1 VVRTGLL
8 LVLVIQL
15 PALAVPGLLLVL
27 VIQLPAL
34 AVPGLLLVLVIQLP
48 ALPLPGLL
56 LVRVIQLPALP
67 LPALLLVRV
76 MAPFRRRHSKNFLAR
91 TRIVLKPE
99 GQQLDSKTL
108 LPLWQRVQLLVLPV
122 A

>member
-1 VVRTGLL
+1 L
-8 LVLVIQL
+8 LVLVVIQL

-34 AVPGLLLVLVIQLP
+34 AVPGLLFVLVIQLP
-48 ALPLPGLL
+48 ALAVPGLL
-56 LVRVIQLPALP
+56 LVLVTG
-67 LPALLLVRV
+67 VRV
-76 MAPFRRRHSKNFLAR
+76 MVRLRRRHSKNFLAR

>member
-1 VVRTGLL
+1 M
-8 LVLVIQL
+8 
-15 PALAVPGLLLVL
+15 
-27 VIQLPAL
+27 
-34 AVPGLLLVLVIQLP
+34 
-48 ALPLPGLL
+48 
-56 LVRVIQLPALP
+56 
-67 LPALLLVRV
+67 V
-76 MAPFRRRHSKNFLAR
+76 MVMVMVAGFSCSAPKNFLAR

>member
-1 VVRTGLL
+1 

-15 PALAVPGLLLVL
+15 PALP
-27 VIQLPAL
+27 
-34 AVPGLLLVLVIQLP
+34 VPGLLLVLVIQLP
-48 ALPLPGLL
+48 ALPVPGLL
-56 LVRVIQLPALP
+56 LLLVIQLPALP
-67 LPALLLVRV
+67 LPDLLLLLVIQLPALPLPGLLLVLVIGLLV
-76 MAPFRRRHSKNFLAR
+76 MARLRHRHSKNFLAR

-99 GQQLDSKTL
+99 GQQLYSKTL

>member
-1 VVRTGLL
+1 VIQLPALAVPGLLLVLVIQLPALPVPGLL

-34 AVPGLLLVLVIQLP
+34 AVPGLLLVLVIR
-48 ALPLPGLL
+48 L
-56 LVRVIQLPALP
+56 LV
-67 LPALLLVRV
+67 
-76 MAPFRRRHSKNFLAR
+76 MARFCCRRQSKNFLTR
-91 TRIVLKPE
+91 TGFLLKPE